1 MMTMGENTCTDDTD
15 FNGLSGHIWTVNKFV
30 NTERE
35 RRKKKKKKMG
45 ETWNTKGGTMLE
57 IAFLKKKKSKLVVT
71 ICRICK
77 LFMIAD
83 LFFLFGMIAVNEMAL
98 FECFL

>member
-1 MMTMGENTCTDDTD
+1 
-15 FNGLSGHIWTVNKFV
+15 
-30 NTERE
+30 
-35 RRKKKKKKMG
+35 
-45 ETWNTKGGTMLE
+45 MLE